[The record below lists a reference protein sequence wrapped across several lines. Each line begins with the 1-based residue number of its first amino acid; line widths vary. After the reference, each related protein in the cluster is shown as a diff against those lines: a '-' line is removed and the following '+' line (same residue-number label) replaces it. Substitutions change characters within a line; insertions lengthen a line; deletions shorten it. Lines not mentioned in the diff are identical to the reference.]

1 MRPAA
6 LLLSFGS
13 LMLAVLVPVGAAR
26 AESCTV
32 SATSVAFGTYDPLA
46 GAALDTTG
54 TVSVT
59 CTSAIPPRVDYD
71 ILLNPGQSASYGP
84 RAMTNGTSQLNYN
97 LYTDPTR
104 TQVWGDGSGA
114 TSVISARYNV
124 TRPGST
130 ETRDYTVYGRAFA
143 GQNVT
148 TGVYLDNITVTVNF

>member
-1 MRPAA
+1 MAFAAAAAGPAR
-6 LLLSFGS
+6 GDT
-13 LMLAVLVPVGAAR
+13 
-26 AESCTV
+26 CTV
-32 SATSVAFGTYDPLA
+32 SATALSFGIYDPLA
-46 GAALDTTG
+46 GTAVNSTG

-71 ILLNPGQSASYGP
+71 ILLSPGQSGSYGP

-97 LYTDPTR
+97 LYTDPAR
-104 TQVWGDGSGA
+104 TQIWGNGNGG
-114 TSVISARYNV
+114 TSVITARYNV

-130 ETRDYTVYGRAFA
+130 ETRDYSVYGRAFA

>member
-104 TQVWGDGSGA
+104 TQVWGDG
-114 TSVISARYNV
+114 RYNV

-130 ETRDYTVYGRAFA
+130 ETRDYSVYGRAFA